1 MGLKLRQRSVY
12 LGTIVAVLALIG
24 GFAMATALSGI
35 TGPASVAQNA
45 GTIVTTTNTMFA
57 GSVSV
62 NLVQET
68 LASSGL
74 CDKNVAWATAGTPGT
89 LSVNVT
95 GTNTCTSGGGS
106 SSTDWFENVSWAAV
120 TVPTTTSSAV
130 IDTFYITTAGG
141 SSPNTVTFTVTTPAH
156 TTTGTGALNVYLDV
170 GPVVSGGVG
179 QSPTAYTGISI
190 SVNQA

>member
-35 TGPASVAQNA
+35 TGPASVSQNA

-62 NLVQET
+62 NLVQAA
-68 LASSGL
+68 LASSSL
-74 CDKNVAWATAGTPGT
+74 CDVSVAWPSSPPSTP
-89 LSVNVT
+89 LAVYVT
-95 GTNTCTSGGGS
+95 GTNACISGAGA
-106 SSTDWFENVSWAAV
+106 TDWFEEVSWAAV
-120 TVPTTTSSAV
+120 TVPAPSSTV
-130 IDTFYITTAGG
+130 TDTFYITTAGG
-141 SSPNTVTFTVTTPAH
+141 ASPNTVTFTVTTPSGAAG
-156 TTTGTGALNVYLDV
+156 GTGALNVYLDV
-170 GPVVSGGVG
+170 GPTVTGGNV

-190 SVNQA
+190 SVNQV